1 MFGFLN
7 FFTRAGR
14 QNIVRPF
21 LKQMFTPDE
30 IARMAAQGVSEL
42 LERGAGA
49 LSEERVASISRGCE
63 LGGTALANMAKAV
76 SPDGDGGTTVTESE
90 REAIA
95 ADLNGAVKGL
105 LTQEQLDAVVE
116 IIVSKVP

>member
-1 MFGFLN
+1 MFAFLN
-7 FFTRAGR
+7 FFTRSGR
-14 QNIVRPF
+14 KNIVREF

-30 IARMAAQGVSEL
+30 IARLTAQGVSEL

-63 LGGTALANMAKAV
+63 LGGTALANMANAIA
-76 SPDGDGGTTVTESE
+76 PDGDGGSTVTDAE
-90 REAIA
+90 RAAIA

-116 IIVSKVP
+116 KIVSKVP

>member
-1 MFGFLN
+1 MFAFLN
-7 FFTRAGR
+7 FFTRSGR
-14 QNIVRPF
+14 KNIVREF

-30 IARMAAQGVSEL
+30 IARLTAQGVSEL

-63 LGGTALANMAKAV
+63 LGGTALANMANAIA
-76 SPDGDGGTTVTESE
+76 PDGDGGSTVTEAE
-90 REAIA
+90 RAAIA

-116 IIVSKVP
+116 KIVSKVP

>member
-1 MFGFLN
+1 MFAFLN
-7 FFTRAGR
+7 FFTQAGR
-14 QNIVRPF
+14 KNIVREF
-21 LKQMFTPDE
+21 LKQMFTPEE
-30 IARMAAQGVSEL
+30 IARLAAQGVSEL

-63 LGGTALANMAKAV
+63 LGGTALANMAKAIA
-76 SPDGDGGTTVTESE
+76 PDGDGGTTVTEAE

-116 IIVSKVP
+116 KIVSKVP